1 MKKVLS
7 ISILFMIL
15 FTSCGA
21 ERKESSKENIEL
33 SSETKALIL
42 KDYTEATQILSL
54 KYDIPED
61 KSQLITAEYIRIFD
75 PVRYELISGI
85 KDNRL
90 VDKIMNP
97 DENISNFIE
106 RMALLTEQSKA
117 KVASY
122 VMDMKLYLETM
133 NNRAE

>member
-1 MKKVLS
+1 
-7 ISILFMIL
+7 MIL